1 VEVLRGSFV
10 CGPAAGRKARGILQL
25 ITPRLSP
32 ADIEIASLVLTEL
45 VSNAVRHGCEG
56 PGEIIVGLA
65 RELGRLRIEVA
76 QPGPLFD
83 LDEVRLRRPGKGRG
97 WGVLLLDRLAQDWGV
112 DTSGVWAEIALTN

>member
-1 VEVLRGSFV
+1 MLRGSFV
-10 CGPAAGRKARGILQL
+10 CGPGAGRQARGLLQL

-56 PGEIIVGLA
+56 PGEIFVGLS
-65 RELGRLRIEVA
+65 REGGRLRIEVA

-83 LDEVRLRRPGKGRG
+83 LDEVRLRRPGKERG
-97 WGVLLLDRLAQDWGV
+97 WGVLLLDRLALSWGV
-112 DTSGVWAEIALTN
+112 DTSRVWAEIALTN